1 MSNPRPKPSD
11 KKYLSVP
18 TEYRHDTM
26 TGIQVHSKIFSVRKT
41 DRHYISYIVINM
53 IGLIVGC
60 CGVKGGKVD
69 YFNLSILS

>member
-1 MSNPRPKPSD
+1 MNPRPKPSD

-26 TGIQVHSKIFSVRKT
+26 TGIQVHGKIFSVIKT
-41 DRHYISYIVINM
+41 DRHYIIYTVINL

-60 CGVKGGKVD
+60 CGVKGGEVD
-69 YFNLSILS
+69 YLSKSILS